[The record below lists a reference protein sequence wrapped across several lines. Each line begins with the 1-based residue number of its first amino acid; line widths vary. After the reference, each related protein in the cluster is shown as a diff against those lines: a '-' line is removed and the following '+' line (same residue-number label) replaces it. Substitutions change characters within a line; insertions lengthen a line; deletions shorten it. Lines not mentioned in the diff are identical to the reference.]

1 MSPRPSR
8 PMRGFA
14 GFAAGS
20 ANPIR
25 VPAAFFSDL
34 LPLIDDLPELKL
46 TIYCFW
52 ALHQREGD
60 HRYLRLHDLR
70 EDAVL
75 LAGLAEDGVAQQ
87 KALLH
92 ALERATARGTLLHIH
107 LPGEPSDDLYFLNTD
122 RGRKAVAALERGDWQ
137 PGNAQQPVGLIV
149 ERPNIFAL
157 YEQNIGPLTPLLSD
171 MLRDAEATY
180 APDWIADAMK
190 IAVENN
196 KRSWRYVEAILKG
209 WATEGRHNRAS
220 NPVRDDVNPYLQD
233 EYFRRHDED

>member
-1 MSPRPSR
+1 
-8 PMRGFA
+8 MRGFA
-14 GFAAGS
+14 GFAAGK

-34 LPLIDDLPELKL
+34 LPLIDDLAELKL

-60 HRYLRLHDLR
+60 YRYLRLGDLR
-70 EDAVL
+70 ADAVL
-75 LAGLAEDGVAQQ
+75 LAGLADDPAGQQ
-87 KALLH
+87 KVLHH

-107 LPGEPSDDLYFLNTD
+107 VPGAQSDDLYFLNTE
-122 RGRKAVAALERGDWQ
+122 RGRKAVTALEQGDWQ
-137 PGNAQQPVGLIV
+137 PGTHQQPVGLIV

-171 MLRDAEATY
+171 MLRDAEAAY

-196 KRSWRYVEAILKG
+196 KRSWRYVEAILKS
-209 WATEGRHNRAS
+209 WATEGRNNRAS
-220 NPVRDDVNPYLQD
+220 KAPRDEVNPYLQD
-233 EYFRRHDED
+233 EYFRRRDEE